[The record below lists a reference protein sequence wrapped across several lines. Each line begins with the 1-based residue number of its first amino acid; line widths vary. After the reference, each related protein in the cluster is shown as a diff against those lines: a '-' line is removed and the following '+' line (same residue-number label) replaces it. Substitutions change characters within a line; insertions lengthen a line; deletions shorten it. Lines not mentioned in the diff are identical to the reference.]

1 VTRSRCAVVTGANR
15 GLGFAICRQLAAS
28 GVVVVLTARDENRG
42 IQAVDDL
49 KSNHGVSPDN
59 IVYHQ
64 LDVTDSSSIA
74 SLADFIKTQF
84 GKLDILVGTT
94 PNSTSSVTTPF
105 DYQLIW
111 FWSHSLNGR
120 EKINWD
126 EAIINTY
133 DSAVKG
139 LKTNYYAAKE
149 MTQTFLPL
157 LQLSDSPRIVN
168 ITSSTGS
175 LQNVKNEWARGVLG
189 DAEHLSEERVEQVL
203 NRFLKD
209 FKDGLLDNKK
219 HRWTAAYSPCYV
231 LSKAS
236 LSAYTRIIAKR
247 YPSFCV
253 NCVCPGYVKTQGT
266 FNLGNYTPEE
276 AAGAA
281 VRLALLPDGGP
292 SGRYFSMMEE
302 ASF

>member
-1 VTRSRCAVVTGANR
+1 VSVSVTRSRCAVVTGANR

-84 GKLDILVGTT
+84 GKLDILVDRVATYGDLLLFFF
-94 PNSTSSVTTPF
+94 PPC
-105 DYQLIW
+105 
-111 FWSHSLNGR
+111 R

>member
-1 VTRSRCAVVTGANR
+1 
-15 GLGFAICRQLAAS
+15 
-28 GVVVVLTARDENRG
+28 
-42 IQAVDDL
+42 
-49 KSNHGVSPDN
+49 
-59 IVYHQ
+59 
-64 LDVTDSSSIA
+64 
-74 SLADFIKTQF
+74 
-84 GKLDILVGTT
+84 
-94 PNSTSSVTTPF
+94 
-105 DYQLIW
+105 
-111 FWSHSLNGR
+111 
-120 EKINWD
+120 
-126 EAIINTY
+126 
-133 DSAVKG
+133 
-139 LKTNYYAAKE
+139 